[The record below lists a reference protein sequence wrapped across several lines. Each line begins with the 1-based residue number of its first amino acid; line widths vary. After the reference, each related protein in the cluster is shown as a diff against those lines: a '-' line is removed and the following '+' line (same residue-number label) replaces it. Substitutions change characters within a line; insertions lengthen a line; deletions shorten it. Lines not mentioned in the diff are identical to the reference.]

1 MANNFKIRIFQP
13 LVPEYRAALFDG
25 IGRRYGEDVE
35 IFASEGM
42 GPDVSYPLKSM
53 RYSYRCPLKKFGP
66 FVWQR
71 GLSIEGLSR
80 GDVLVICGDV
90 HQLSSLWY
98 AWRARKRGI
107 RIVWWGHHRTASSND
122 CAVAVRLWIAKRL
135 SDVFLTY
142 TRTGL
147 RYLEGIG
154 FSPDRV
160 FATGNTIDQAP
171 IKAAIAA
178 QSDLRPN
185 ESDSPILL
193 CCGVLRSK
201 IHLEMMIKAL
211 VDDRLKNAQ
220 LVVIGD
226 GPEKANWQTLAAD
239 LGVKDRVTWIP
250 GTRNQMDMAPWFLKA
265 KLFVYP
271 GSIGLSIL
279 HSFSYALPVVTHG
292 NAAHQ
297 MPEFEVMEDGK
308 TGACF
313 AEGDL
318 EDMIDKISSLLSD
331 EPRRSKMGRY
341 CQGLALGEYTMDN
354 MIHNFCQAIESAA
367 AIGWKVNEA

>member
-1 MANNFKIRIFQP
+1 
-13 LVPEYRAALFDG
+13 
-25 IGRRYGEDVE
+25 
-35 IFASEGM
+35 
-42 GPDVSYPLKSM
+42 
-53 RYSYRCPLKKFGP
+53 
-66 FVWQR
+66 
-71 GLSIEGLSR
+71 
-80 GDVLVICGDV
+80 
-90 HQLSSLWY
+90 
-98 AWRARKRGI
+98 
-107 RIVWWGHHRTASSND
+107 
-122 CAVAVRLWIAKRL
+122 
-135 SDVFLTY
+135 
-142 TRTGL
+142 
-147 RYLEGIG
+147 
-154 FSPDRV
+154 
-160 FATGNTIDQAP
+160 
-171 IKAAIAA
+171 
-178 QSDLRPN
+178 
-185 ESDSPILL
+185 
-193 CCGVLRSK
+193 
-201 IHLEMMIKAL
+201 MIKAL